1 MALGNTT
8 QARRAGIGY
17 VPRDRK
23 ENGILK
29 DMSILENASIVTLRE
44 LSHFLLLDRKRE
56 RAEFARNVQEL
67 SIRLA
72 DENDPITSLSGGNQ
86 QKVVLAKWLSAH
98 PRILIFDNP
107 TQGVDVG
114 AKEEIYEII
123 LRLAAQGVAV
133 AVLSSEAQE
142 IIRLCDRVLVM
153 YHGRIAGELAGER
166 MTEHGI
172 MVLAT
177 GGEAV

>member
-1 MALGNTT
+1 MPKGHPQTRNTAQAL
-8 QARRAGIGY
+8 
-17 VPRDRK
+17 
-23 ENGILK
+23 
-29 DMSILENASIVTLRE
+29 
-44 LSHFLLLDRKRE
+44 
-56 RAEFARNVQEL
+56 
-67 SIRLA
+67 
-72 DENDPITSLSGGNQ
+72 
-86 QKVVLAKWLSAH
+86 
-98 PRILIFDNP
+98 
-107 TQGVDVG
+107 
-114 AKEEIYEII
+114 
-123 LRLAAQGVAV
+123 AQGVAV